1 MTTPRLSDVFF
12 AALDAH
18 PADRAALVRA
28 RCQDHPEWIPTI
40 EQLVAA
46 SERAPSTA
54 AMGAAIFAAPSTL
67 PPGSQIGPYVVDGEL
82 GRGGMGIV
90 YRARDVVLDMA
101 VALKAV
107 RPEAAG
113 GAALLGRLQDEA
125 RTLARLSSNPHI
137 ARVYA
142 FVEQDGMGFIVQ
154 ELVSGETLRDVLTRG
169 PVAPHEAVEILL
181 AALDALGA
189 AHRAGIVHRDLKP
202 ENVMRTDDGM
212 VKVLDFG
219 IALHG
224 EVPPNDTLRTHLST
238 RLGIAGTIG
247 YMAPEQLLG
256 QPVDAR
262 TDLFAAGVMLYEL
275 LTGRHPFSGASEDA
289 RWSAILVDPP
299 AALTP
304 EEAARIPQR
313 LMQLID
319 RCLRKV
325 PAERWQTA
333 DSLAEA
339 MRGALTQDTSDVVSR
354 GAIGAA
360 SPVQHATASAVRW
373 WQFHQVAA
381 AIIAWLLL
389 IPVWQVREWIT
400 AFEWRFV
407 FFLLLAALAVVPS
420 LRLSLAFVSSAHPSR
435 LREQVRRCRPWIRA
449 GEIVFTAGLLA
460 VGLALAR
467 AHAGWATLFVAFGIG
482 LFVVAWFV
490 EPVTEEAAIEQ
501 TDLRSAEGGLRN

>member
-1 MTTPRLSDVFF
+1 VTTPRLSDVFF
-12 AALDAH
+12 AALEAP

-54 AMGAAIFAAPSTL
+54 VMGAAIFAAPSTL
-67 PPGSQIGPYVVDGEL
+67 PPGSQVGPYVVDGEL
-82 GRGGMGIV
+82 GRGGMAIV

-113 GAALLGRLQDEA
+113 GTALLGRLQDEA

-142 FVEQDGMGFIVQ
+142 FVEQDDTGYIVQ
-154 ELVSGETLRDVLTRG
+154 ELVPGETLRDVLARG
-169 PVAPHEAVEILL
+169 PLAPRDAVEILL
-181 AALDALGA
+181 ATLDALAA

-202 ENVMRTDDGM
+202 ENVMRTDDGR

-224 EVPPNDTLRTHLST
+224 DVPPNDTLRTHLST
-238 RLGIAGTIG
+238 RLGIAGTIA

-275 LTGRHPFSGASEDA
+275 LTARHPFGGESEDL

-299 AALTP
+299 AALSAD
-304 EEAARIPQR
+304 EAARIPQH
-313 LMQLID
+313 LMQVID

-333 DSLAEA
+333 DALAEA
-339 MRGALTQDTSDVVSR
+339 MRGALMPQDTSGMVS
-354 GAIGAA
+354 GGEVGAA
-360 SPVQHATASAVRW
+360 PQLPRATASAVRW
-373 WQFHQVAA
+373 WQFHQVTAA
-381 AIIAWLLL
+381 VIAWLLL

-400 AFEWRFV
+400 AFDWRLV
-407 FFLLLAALAVVPS
+407 FFLLLAALAIVPS

-435 LREQVRRCRPWIRA
+435 LREHVRRCRPWIRA
-449 GEIVFTAGLLA
+449 GEAVFSAGLLV

-467 AHAGWATLFVAFGIG
+467 AHAGWATLFIAFGIG
-482 LFVVAWFV
+482 LLVVAWFV
-490 EPVTEEAAIEQ
+490 EPVTEEAALEYADVW
-501 TDLRSAEGGLRN
+501 TATR